1 MDKYVNLEPLIN
13 ALKTIQKRSEIIS
26 VDEVLDVL
34 AKYPAADVTEVV
46 RCENCKWL
54 EKWYKELPPYD
65 TGLYCTRPNQ
75 QSINLLP
82 TDYCSY
88 GVRKDG

>member
-1 MDKYVNLEPLIN
+1 MSKYIDRAALFNSLTN
-13 ALKTIQKRSEIIS
+13 AKTVAEVFAAIQ
-26 VDEVLDVL
+26 D
-34 AKYPAADVTEVV
+34 APAADVTEVV